1 MLPSDDAGKYTPHR
15 MTWPSFWG
23 VVRDGKVE
31 PLNPEQAFELVRKPL
46 KIRKDFVEEIG
57 EVKLTLSQRKQ
68 ILGDDKAARLKPEE
82 LDSKQKKLIE
92 DAEAAKRP
100 KQIDERMLA
109 ALKEIEAAIP
119 GSQAVF
125 VSGGSGTIRNAEN
138 QLTLSQDKLGD
149 AAAPYAWPSAHMVRP
164 AQQSLGINGCNECH
178 GQNSAFFYAS
188 LKPVGVIPGQET
200 AEVVAHELQ
209 HADIQRLAQWS
220 QMFEGRSA
228 FKVAS
233 LIALALT
240 GMVAVA
246 SMAVNLSSLW
256 RGNTK
261 TRS

>member
-1 MLPSDDAGKYTPHR
+1 M
-15 MTWPSFWG
+15 
-23 VVRDGKVE
+23 
-31 PLNPEQAFELVRKPL
+31 
-46 KIRKDFVEEIG
+46 EEIG

-92 DAEAAKRP
+92 EAEATERK

-138 QLTLSQDKLGD
+138 QLTQLSQDKLGD

-178 GQNSAFFYAS
+178 GQNSPFFYAS
-188 LKPVGVIPGQET
+188 LKPVGIIPGQET

-228 FKVAS
+228 FKIAS

-240 GMVAVA
+240 GLVVVA
-246 SMAVNLSSLW
+246 SMAVNLSSYW
-256 RGNTK
+256 RGSAK
-261 TRS
+261 SRS